1 MEHSINHS
9 INPDTVETLGA
20 KLEELV
26 RLQSEHSRQAIEAS
40 GCELHHI
47 TAVKD
52 AICETG
58 EVLAAQGGTALLT
71 QCCIAVHDRFG
82 AAMAARLNAAWHD
95 IAGDAP

>member
-1 MEHSINHS
+1 MVAMEHS

-20 KLEELV
+20 TLEALG

-40 GCELHHI
+40 GCELAHI

-52 AICETG
+52 AICKIG
-58 EVLAAQGGTALLT
+58 EALAAQGGTALLT
-71 QCCIAVHDRFG
+71 QCCVAVHDRLG
-82 AAMAARLNAAWHD
+82 AALAARLNAAWND